1 MILLIKDQLKIDK
14 ILGIKYSDINDFF
27 VRIAT
32 NILFAVIILV
42 IGFWIVK
49 IVVKALKKIL
59 RKSNTDE
66 SLVTF
71 LSSLLTMVLK
81 VLIVVTSIT
90 QLGIEM
96 TSFVTLL
103 GAAGLAV
110 GLAFS
115 GTLSNFAGGVMI
127 LVFKPFKVG
136 DFVLTQGEQ
145 GFVKQILIFNTY
157 LSTNDNKIIIL
168 PNGPVANGNI
178 INYTKAEQRRVDW
191 IFGISYG
198 DDLKTAKELITKFIE
213 EDQKILK
220 DPLPFI
226 GIESLTN
233 TAVNISV
240 KAWAATTDYWDVYYA
255 INERV
260 YKEFEPAGLH
270 LAHSNFITSNQ
281 VIDQKG

>member
-1 MILLIKDQLKIDK
+1 MALLIKDQLKIDK
-14 ILGIKYSDINDFF
+14 ILGIKYSDINDFLI
-27 VRIAT
+27 RAAT
-32 NILFAVIILV
+32 NILFAVIILI

-71 LSSLLTMVLK
+71 LSSLMTMVLK

-127 LVFKPFKVG
+127 LIFKPFKVG

-145 GFVKQILIFNTY
+145 GIVNQILIFNTY

-260 YKEFEPAGLH
+260 YTEFEPAGLN
-270 LAHSNFITSNQ
+270 LAHSNFVTTNQ
-281 VIDQKG
+281 VIDPKG

>member
-1 MILLIKDQLKIDK
+1 MILI
-14 ILGIKYSDINDFF
+14 
-27 VRIAT
+27 
-32 NILFAVIILV
+32 
-42 IGFWIVK
+42 
-49 IVVKALKKIL
+49 
-59 RKSNTDE
+59 
-66 SLVTF
+66 
-71 LSSLLTMVLK
+71 
-81 VLIVVTSIT
+81 
-90 QLGIEM
+90 
-96 TSFVTLL
+96 
-103 GAAGLAV
+103 
-110 GLAFS
+110 
-115 GTLSNFAGGVMI
+115 
-127 LVFKPFKVG
+127 FKPFKVG

-145 GFVKQILIFNTY
+145 GIVKQILIFNTY

-255 INERV
+255 VNERV
-260 YKEFEPAGLH
+260 YEEFESAGLH
-270 LAHSNFITSNQ
+270 LAHSNFVTNNQ
-281 VIDQKG
+281 VIDPKE

>member
-1 MILLIKDQLKIDK
+1 M
-14 ILGIKYSDINDFF
+14 
-27 VRIAT
+27 
-32 NILFAVIILV
+32 
-42 IGFWIVK
+42 
-49 IVVKALKKIL
+49 VVKALKKIL
-59 RKSNTDE
+59 RRSKTDE

-71 LSSLLTMVLK
+71 LSSFLTLVLK
-81 VLIVVTSIT
+81 ILIVVTSIT

-127 LVFKPFKVG
+127 LIFKPFKVG

-145 GFVKQILIFNTY
+145 GIVKQILIFNTY

-178 INYTKAEQRRVDW
+178 INFTKAEQRRVDW

-198 DDLKTAKELITKFIE
+198 DDLKTAKELLTKFIE
-213 EDQKILK
+213 EDHKILK
-220 DPLPFI
+220 DPLVFI
-226 GIESLTN
+226 GVESLTN

-240 KAWAATTDYWDVYYA
+240 RAWAATADYWEVYYDL
-255 INERV
+255 NERV
-260 YKEFEPAGLH
+260 YKEFESAGLH
-270 LAHSNFITSNQ
+270 LAHSNFLITNQ
-281 VIDQKG
+281 PIDPKG